1 MYHPCTNTTVNR
13 GSVAC
18 VADGQNPNVAD
29 VSAFAEEPTE
39 LIVSMPV
46 NDKDRHVLALAVYCR
61 VSPGM

>member
-1 MYHPCTNTTVNR
+1 M
-13 GSVAC
+13 AC
-18 VADGQNPNVAD
+18 VADGQNPNIAD
-29 VSAFAEEPTE
+29 VSAFAEAPTE